1 MIVRRDCTT
10 FKVLDKEVHL
20 YSEELQQGR
29 NTVAEI
35 DVRLHYMGHEIPNIA
50 TAVYAWQEVNGR
62 DLTTEEFRQVL
73 LDNNIIS
80 QAV

>member
-1 MIVRRDCTT
+1 MIVRRDCVS

-20 YSEELQQGR
+20 YSEELPQGR

-35 DVRLHYMGHEIPNIA
+35 DIRFHYMGSEIPNVA
-50 TAVYAWQEVNGR
+50 TAIYAWQQINGR
-62 DLTTEEFRQVL
+62 DLTTEEFRQVM

>member
-1 MIVRRDCTT
+1 MIVRRDCVS
-10 FKVLDKEVHL
+10 FRILDKEVHL
-20 YSEELQQGR
+20 YSEELPQGR

-35 DVRLHYMGHEIPNIA
+35 GLRLHYMGHEIPSVA
-50 TAVYAWQEVNGR
+50 TAIYAWQEVNGR
-62 DLTTEEFRQVL
+62 DLTTEEFRQVM